1 LGNTGLIDVS
11 RAGPLM
17 KALQDIYG
25 LHIGI
30 GMDKFKAAADAAPGA
45 QRFMTK
51 DELLKFLGETPA
63 EGFSRGGAV
72 RGPLN
77 KIKECSCHG

>member
-1 LGNTGLIDVS
+1 
-11 RAGPLM
+11 
-17 KALQDIYG
+17 
-25 LHIGI
+25 
-30 GMDKFKAAADAAPGA
+30 MDKFKAAADAAPGA

-72 RGPLN
+72 
-77 KIKECSCHG
+77 HGYQAGGMVSGANFPTDDFDPARIDAIVDQLHAMNAA